1 MQGHILSTSGDAL
14 SSEQT
19 QPQPHPRPISTEG
32 SPHPGALP
40 YTFVVLICKWRKASP
55 KTGIWWKA
63 LSFYLHLRM
72 VGLLASYDLNFLH
85 LHLNFRSLQWDFSLF
100 WPFFSTKNFCI
111 LYQEFRWFHLDLLH
125 YNILSVHTMISFETS
140 RWIIPL
146 RLKNHGKNNSL
157 SIVNT
162 KTLVV
167 ENMKQSTLP
176 IAL

>member
-1 MQGHILSTSGDAL
+1 MWNIFAEGHILSTSGDAL

-100 WPFFSTKNFCI
+100 WPFFLPRTSVFCTRNSDDFI
-111 LYQEFRWFHLDLLH
+111 WTCFITIYCQFIQCFHL
-125 YNILSVHTMISFETS
+125 
-140 RWIIPL
+140 
-146 RLKNHGKNNSL
+146 K
-157 SIVNT
+157 
-162 KTLVV
+162 LVD
-167 ENMKQSTLP
+167 ESSHWD
-176 IAL
+176 